1 MDSDIFDDGA
11 VDDGTPRCD
20 DAIVFFVGDAT
31 WCIRVTGSPA
41 MNAVVLKLSCSF
53 IGNRVRSLIPTQR
66 LSSWCAEHETH
77 QKTSHALSSPET
89 CTRQPLRCAA
99 RASAPT
105 LLSAPLLAEIRTI
118 RFPSGDDGDEGSGAS
133 PLSVQST
140 RVHVLKSPSAEGS
153 YDRYSRAPVSTVTT
167 SAGAPLTGF
176 LALLALIPHLGFGR
190 FTRLDPPRLGL
201 FFVEPP
207 AMASGARPT
216 LESNFV
222 TLLGVDEI
230 QCGFCQNAPAR
241 VPSLAPH
248 SPSRRHEGRV
258 RAVDVPKDPRGDA
271 PRASMRHLLRPRD
284 PRRRRGRSRA
294 RRTPSGP
301 SATQQRVASVVLGRR
316 RPRRA

>member
-1 MDSDIFDDGA
+1 
-11 VDDGTPRCD
+11 
-20 DAIVFFVGDAT
+20 
-31 WCIRVTGSPA
+31 

-77 QKTSHALSSPET
+77 QKTSHALSSPDT

-118 RFPSGDDGDEGSGAS
+118 RFPSGDNGDDGSGDS

-230 QCGFCQNAPAR
+230 CQKT
-241 VPSLAPH
+241 PSFGSPPPH

-284 PRRRRGRSRA
+284 PRGRRGRSRA